1 MIKVAVVLSGCGVK
15 DGSEIHEATLTL
27 LHLAQAGAE
36 YKCFAPNRPLPET
49 INHISGQSGGYERNM
64 LLESARIARGEIEPL
79 ENLDVA
85 SFDAVI
91 FPGGLGAAKNLS
103 TWFSKGPEG
112 EVLPEVEAVIRSF
125 RKAGKPQG
133 FICIAPNLAALVL
146 GKEGV
151 RLTIGRDPGTA
162 QAIERT
168 GAKHVECEVGE
179 IEIDRN
185 LKIVSTPA
193 YMLGPTIAD
202 VNEGIGKL
210 VLAVLEMA

>member
-1 MIKVAVVLSGCGVK
+1 MKKVAVVLSGCGVK

-27 LHLAQAGAE
+27 LHISQAGAE
-36 YKCFAPNRPLPET
+36 YRCFAPNRPLPET

-64 LLESARIARGEIEPL
+64 MLESARIARGEIEPV
-79 ENLDVA
+79 ENLDEA
-85 SFDAVI
+85 DFDALI

-103 TWFSKGPEG
+103 TWFSKGAEG
-112 EVLPEVEAVIRSF
+112 EVLPEVAQVIRDF
-125 RKAGKPQG
+125 KDAGKPQG

-146 GKEGV
+146 GKDRV
-151 RLTIGRDPGTA
+151 RLTIGNDPATA
-162 QAIERT
+162 QAIEQT
-168 GAKHVECEVGE
+168 GAVHVNQGVKDV
-179 IEIDRN
+179 EIDRN

-210 VLAVLEMA
+210 VRAVLELV